1 MPTMLTL
8 GVRPRRDPEA
18 LFADLLV
25 ATVDDVATAEALEP
39 HPLVG
44 TACVPLSA
52 VDDSAALERFLVR
65 LDVAP
70 PDEPPSVRAYVVEAT
85 AEQLGDAVAIAPG
98 SSVVVLCPDGDV
110 VETTALVDRAG
121 RHPGLDA
128 GWSEDRVADFLAVV
142 AHAEHGFF
150 AVATDTSSVLAVLAG
165 TVAAL
170 RGDDVR
176 SALRSP
182 DLAALVALH
191 PDAAAATR
199 EVLLGVLVP
208 NVGNIAHELRRRIDE
223 ITGDAA
229 GDA

>member
-1 MPTMLTL
+1 
-8 GVRPRRDPEA
+8 
-18 LFADLLV
+18 
-25 ATVDDVATAEALEP
+25 
-39 HPLVG
+39 
-44 TACVPLSA
+44 
-52 VDDSAALERFLVR
+52 
-65 LDVAP
+65 
-70 PDEPPSVRAYVVEAT
+70 
-85 AEQLGDAVAIAPG
+85 
-98 SSVVVLCPDGDV
+98 VLCADGDV

-128 GWSEDRVADFLAVV
+128 GWSEARVADFLAVV

-208 NVGNIAHELRRRIDE
+208 NAGNIAHELRRRIDE